1 MMQSIASEL
10 RQNTSQLRDAIEND
24 SLELAIKFAD
34 ERLVLLDKLSSFARQ
49 SDENGRLARTLAV
62 ELAGS
67 ENEIISSLETRKSEV
82 GELLMKLGIG
92 SKATNAYND
101 CREK

>member
-1 MMQSIASEL
+1 MMQSIVSEL

-49 SDENGRLARTLAV
+49 SDESRMLARTLALD
-62 ELAGS
+62 LADS
-67 ENEIISSLETRKSEV
+67 ENEIIASLEARKSEV

>member
-1 MMQSIASEL
+1 MQSIISEL
-10 RQNTSQLRDAIEND
+10 HQNTKQLRDAIKHNNLD
-24 SLELAIKFAD
+24 LAMQLVD
-34 ERLVLLDKLSSFARQ
+34 GRLVLLDKLSSLARQ
-49 SDENGRLARTLAV
+49 SDENRILARTLAL
-62 ELAGS
+62 ELADS
-67 ENEIISSLETRKSEV
+67 ESEIIASLEARKSEV